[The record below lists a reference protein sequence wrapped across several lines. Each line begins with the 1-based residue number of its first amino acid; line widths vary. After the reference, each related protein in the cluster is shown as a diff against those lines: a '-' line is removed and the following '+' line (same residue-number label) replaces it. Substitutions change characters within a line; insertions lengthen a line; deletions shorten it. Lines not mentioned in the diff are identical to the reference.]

1 MRGTP
6 YHDHNYSELDDQ
18 FEEESTDPNPLPAL
32 LIATPVNPTRAN
44 TGIVSDNTSFN
55 LQCFDPKRH
64 LPYWACV
71 RALSVRATL

>member
-1 MRGTP
+1 MQIRQKLLMRGTP

-44 TGIVSDNTSFN
+44 SE
-55 LQCFDPKRH
+55 R
-64 LPYWACV
+64 
-71 RALSVRATL
+71 

>member
-1 MRGTP
+1 MQPRKLIRQKLLMRGIS

-44 TGIVSDNTSFN
+44 SE
-55 LQCFDPKRH
+55 R
-64 LPYWACV
+64 
-71 RALSVRATL
+71 